1 MGLMLSEYRGLKMIE
16 HGGSLAGYQTE
27 DLWFPQERFSVVVL
41 CNNKYAIAPLF
52 ARQIADIYLAGQL
65 NTAPQPVSTSEP
77 AKVSLLNNQVLPKVG
92 TYRDADGDYEEFSE
106 RDGSLFSITQGTPL
120 DPLSRL
126 LNK

>member
-1 MGLMLSEYRGLKMIE
+1 LEYRGLNIVE
-16 HGGSLAGYQTE
+16 HGGDLAGYQAE

-41 CNNKYAIAPLF
+41 CNSEYAIAHQF
-52 ARQIADIYLAGQL
+52 ARQIADIYLAARL
-65 NTAPQPVSTSEP
+65 KAAPQPITTSGSAQNSLRNNEIL
-77 AKVSLLNNQVLPKVG
+77 AKVG
-92 TYRDADGDYEEFSE
+92 MYRDTDGDYEEFSE